1 MQRKHAPESVPDLPL
16 VGGDIDA
23 PEINSLSDMMAR
35 HELEGL
41 ARSAPSAAAGQPP
54 APDPAYVSQPV
65 LTART
70 TPQVATSSVSVS
82 AIQRNRTQISLQLR
96 VLITAFQEVE
106 EYDPKRHHNQPPPS
120 LWIAHPDYQRDVK
133 IMLRELRAL
142 NGYIA
147 RMEQATKAEKKIAPV
162 TKMLTTFAEKY
173 VGALATSLGALTAGA
188 IGLLLIDLGVPHE
201 VVNIVLGHIK
211 PK

>member
-1 MQRKHAPESVPDLPL
+1 
-16 VGGDIDA
+16 
-23 PEINSLSDMMAR
+23 
-35 HELEGL
+35 
-41 ARSAPSAAAGQPP
+41 
-54 APDPAYVSQPV
+54 
-65 LTART
+65 
-70 TPQVATSSVSVS
+70 
-82 AIQRNRTQISLQLR
+82 
-96 VLITAFQEVE
+96 
-106 EYDPKRHHNQPPPS
+106 
-120 LWIAHPDYQRDVK
+120 
-133 IMLRELRAL
+133 MLRELRAL